1 MNEEKIEDK
10 AAKIVADIEQN
21 SGESGGHMYSSSLPN
36 DGVKEESVLK
46 RIVAPHLKVS
56 RLVTDAD
63 VEKVVEEAKILHA
76 ICYEQN
82 GLYRGAY
89 AMHHSQ
95 IEAEDPMKL
104 FVVWDKSLVINPTI
118 TRHSN
123 YTKDSKEACMS
134 FPMNPEII
142 VPRYQKI
149 EVEFTTIMSD
159 PDNAGKF
166 KLSSPQ
172 TISLSGPQAFIWQH
186 EIDHGEGKLIYPII
200 KKD

>member
-10 AAKIVADIEQN
+10 AEKIVADIEKN
-21 SGESGGHMYSSSLPN
+21 SGETGGKMYSNSLPN

-46 RIVAPHLKVS
+46 RIVAPHDKVS

-63 VEKVVEEAKILHA
+63 IERVVKEAQVLHA
-76 ICYEQN
+76 ICFEQN
-82 GLYRGAY
+82 GLYKGAY

-95 IEAEDPMKL
+95 IDSEDPMKL
-104 FVVWDKSLVINPTI
+104 FVTWDRSIVINPTI
-118 TRHSN
+118 IRHSN

-134 FPMNPEII
+134 FPMDPEII

-149 EVEFTTIMSD
+149 EVEFVTVMSD
-159 PDNAGKF
+159 PDNEGKF

-172 TISLSGPQAFIWQH
+172 TLSLTGPQAFIYQH
-186 EIDHGEGKLIYPII
+186 EIDHGEGKLIYPI